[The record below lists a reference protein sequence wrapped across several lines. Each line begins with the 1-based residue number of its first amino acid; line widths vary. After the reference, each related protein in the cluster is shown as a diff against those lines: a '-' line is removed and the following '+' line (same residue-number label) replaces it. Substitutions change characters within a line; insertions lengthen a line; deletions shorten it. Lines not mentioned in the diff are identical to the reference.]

1 MSSNAVPILARRVRR
16 LATIIAEVPEVVAD
30 VRRRIT
36 EAVTAAEPGNRSGGR
51 PE

>member
-1 MSSNAVPILARRVRR
+1 MPLRSTSLDAVEILGA
-16 LATIIAEVPEVVAD
+16 AGKTPEVPEVVAD

-36 EAVTAAEPGNRSGGR
+36 AAFTAAEPGNRSGGR